1 MVDQLGRNEP
11 CHCGS
16 GKKYKKC
23 CMAEDD
29 KLRSQEIKEANS
41 LNIANAQLDISE
53 AFPQF
58 DPSINSAEYDALE
71 DWVDEYLKTIDDDH
85 PFRKYLLNS
94 DLTHSTL
101 IRVAR
106 ENGWSDYY
114 ETAERLYKKYVSKN

>member
-1 MVDQLGRNEP
+1 MVEQLGRNDP

-29 KLRSQEIKEANS
+29 QARSLELKNINS
-41 LNIANAQLDISE
+41 ENIANSQLDISE
-53 AFPQF
+53 VLPQF
-58 DPSINSAEYDALE
+58 DPSTNSAEYNALE

-85 PFRKYLLNS
+85 PFRRYLLNS

-101 IRVAR
+101 IKIAR

-114 ETAERLYKKYVSKN
+114 EKAEKLYKKYESS